1 MLGLAAPAGARVGAA
16 CVGAARVGAAAGA
29 RAGVAAGAR
38 AGARVGVAAG
48 ARAGA
53 LVGVAR
59 VGVLAIM
66 LLPSVWGQSLDKE
79 YLRRSCRYIPV
90 RPCGPV

>member
-1 MLGLAAPAGARVGAA
+1 MAIRCCAYAGNPAAVCCGAALVGAA
-16 CVGAARVGAAAGA
+16 LVAAALAAAIFSAAAARVGA
-29 RAGVAAGAR
+29 
-38 AGARVGVAAG
+38 
-48 ARAGA
+48 
-53 LVGVAR
+53 AR

-79 YLRRSCRYIPV
+79 YRRHSCRYIPV